1 MSYEQYMTEEEA
13 CALNSILAC
22 EAQDEDLL
30 AAMNCVS
37 MQSRG
42 AQCVHFAIRVLE
54 SKGEEVNLIEVFE
67 FIHKRTSMS
76 RFPDVAPSLTL
87 AVLTDMA
94 LVVPNKDR
102 ALEFFDQRC
111 QAMSSPGQDLDDLNL

>member
-1 MSYEQYMTEEEA
+1 MTYEQFMTEEEA
-13 CALNSILAC
+13 CALNTILAC

-54 SKGEEVNLIEVFE
+54 SKGEVVNLIEVFE
-67 FIHKRTSMS
+67 FIHKPTSLS
-76 RFPDVAPSLTL
+76 RFPDVAPQLTL
-87 AVLTDMA
+87 EVLTEMA
-94 LVVPNKDR
+94 MNVATKEW

-111 QAMSSPGQDLDDLNL
+111 QAMCPPELGLEDFGL

>member
-1 MSYEQYMTEEEA
+1 MTYEQFMTEEEA
-13 CALNSILAC
+13 CALNTILAC

-37 MQSRG
+37 MQSCG

-54 SKGEEVNLIEVFE
+54 SKGEVVNLIEVFE

-76 RFPDVAPSLTL
+76 RFPDVAPQLTL
-87 AVLTDMA
+87 VLLTDMA
-94 LVVPNKDR
+94 MVLPDKDR
-102 ALEFFDQRC
+102 ALEFFDKRC
-111 QAMSSPGQDLDDLNL
+111 QAMSSPGLGLEDFDL